1 MTTVAQSPSAMP
13 QQVSPQFFETM
24 GIRLVKGRTFSDAD
38 RSGAPLVA
46 VVNEAM
52 EKKYWPTKGAL
63 GGTIKMLAKDAPWAT
78 VVGVVRDIREG
89 GYLSESPPSMYFPYA
104 QAGHSAYYWP
114 TDMNLVIRTDG
125 DPLVLVSSVRQIL
138 RELEPGAPLAQI
150 QTMEQVIARSIS
162 SRRFATQLLGGFA
175 ALALLLAGIGI
186 YGVISYGVTQRRFE
200 LSLRIALGAQRA
212 RVLRL
217 VIGEGVQLAIIGL
230 AIGAAGALAVTRLMR
245 ALFVDVAPWDPLT
258 MVAVIVLISVAALMA
273 SWIPARRATIVDP
286 IRAMRAE

>member
-1 MTTVAQSPSAMP
+1 MR
-13 QQVSPQFFETM
+13 
-24 GIRLVKGRTFSDAD
+24 IRLVKGRTFSDAD

-89 GYLSESPPSMYFPYA
+89 GYLSESPPSMYFPHA

-114 TDMNLVIRTDG
+114 TDMNLVIRTEG
-125 DPLVLVSSVRQIL
+125 DPLAHVSSARQIV
-138 RELEPGAPLAQI
+138 RELEPGAPLALI

-162 SRRFATQLLGGFA
+162 SRRFSTQLLGGFA

-217 VIGEGVQLAIIGL
+217 VIGQGMRLAIVGL
-230 AIGAAGALAVTRLMR
+230 AFGAAGALVATRLMR
-245 ALFVDVAPWDPLT
+245 ALFIDVAPWDPITLG
-258 MVAVIVLISVAALMA
+258 AVIATISLVALMA